1 MKIALDAMGGD
12 HGPGQIV
19 EGAVLALRE
28 YETLSKLYLVGDQNR
43 IEAELSRLAFSD
55 PRIQIVHASQVVE
68 MSDGAT
74 NSVRSKR
81 DSSISRSVDLVK
93 SGEAEAV
100 VSAGHTGAAVASSHI
115 KLRTL
120 QGIDRPAI
128 GAVMPT
134 ETNYFIL
141 IDAGAN
147 TDPTPGQL
155 VQNAIMGAAYSKH
168 VLGYPNPSIG
178 LMSIGTE
185 DSKGNEFTK
194 EVFDLLKNSKLN
206 FRGNVE
212 GHDIFENPVEVVV
225 CDGFVGNVMLKT
237 IEATATAVLHWLKS
251 ELIKTPVRK
260 AGAWLARDAFRAIK
274 KKINPDEYGGMPL
287 LGINGSCIIAHGGS
301 SPIAIKNAIRQG
313 AESIRT
319 QVNPHIIQE
328 VERYNALCASPTAT
342 PSDKS

>member
-1 MKIALDAMGGD
+1 
-12 HGPGQIV
+12 
-19 EGAVLALRE
+19 
-28 YETLSKLYLVGDQNR
+28 
-43 IEAELSRLAFSD
+43 
-55 PRIQIVHASQVVE
+55 

-74 NSVRSKR
+74 NSVRSKK

-100 VSAGHTGAAVASSHI
+100 VSAGHTGAAVASSLI

-120 QGIDRPAI
+120 RGIDRPAI

-134 ETNYFIL
+134 ETNSFIL

-168 VLGYPNPSIG
+168 VLGYANPSIG

-194 EVFDLLKNSKLN
+194 EVFDLLKNAKLN

-225 CDGFVGNVMLKT
+225 CDGFLGNVLLKT

-251 ELIKTPVRK
+251 ELIKTPIRK

-301 SPIAIKNAIRQG
+301 SPVAIKNAIRQG

-342 PSDKS
+342 ASDKP